1 MKRQRILSM
10 ILIVAMLI
18 MTSSP
23 SVLAK
28 DSEGEI
34 FDNKAEMK
42 LTSKLSGELSESEL
56 KKVEEQYTILSNH
69 IKFLEE
75 SVVSINVGHNG
86 IYVFDILVDGIIE
99 QVSLFQNS
107 KEKTVILFQNEK
119 LSNKIEF
126 YKDGRMILDGNEVK
140 ISFEENDG
148 EIVPKASTT
157 WWAKSAPYGKAGD
170 YTVSAGTA
178 SNANVDLGKAINS
191 ITVSAFYTL
200 LTPVIG
206 GAAAF
211 IYSSLYSVITSQD
224 PRTTGLS
231 YKAKLYYHKNQR
243 SAGYIPAANLY
254 ATKYNYTWY
263 SKKNYKGT
271 TTKEVVYLCKRL
283 G

>member
-1 MKRQRILSM
+1 
-10 ILIVAMLI
+10 
-18 MTSSP
+18 
-23 SVLAK
+23 
-28 DSEGEI
+28 
-34 FDNKAEMK
+34 
-42 LTSKLSGELSESEL
+42 
-56 KKVEEQYTILSNH
+56 
-69 IKFLEE
+69 
-75 SVVSINVGHNG
+75 
-86 IYVFDILVDGIIE
+86 
-99 QVSLFQNS
+99 
-107 KEKTVILFQNEK
+107 
-119 LSNKIEF
+119 
-126 YKDGRMILDGNEVK
+126 MILDGNEVK

-200 LTPVIG
+200 LTPFIG